1 MAAQGDG
8 SPDVPAPPAFAG
20 MGELKID
27 SIAQLVRYE
36 LVTAKGLKPVL
47 SALYLRHAGD
57 FGVMA
62 EQLARSLLRR
72 IKPGI
77 TIDLPA
83 ALIEAQCGAW
93 DIIPAEAPAEED
105 GDASTEKGGDGASL
119 GSARLK
125 TPASVS
131 GSAEGSPASK
141 SNAAAASAAEVEVDT
156 TAYEYGEQQGQEAV
170 AEIDGEAGADGT
182 GGVAGEGT
190 EGTGTGG
197 AEGASGGASG
207 AGTGGT
213 GSGGASG
220 AGGGKDEKKKQK
232 KPRLVWTTELHSRF
246 MNAVHHLG
254 VKNAV
259 PKTILQL
266 MNVDGM
272 TRENGTLR
280 GGRNASRRNG
290 LYYRYLLAST
300 PADSRSPPFPPPQW
314 PRTCKSTV
322 CT

>member
-1 MAAQGDG
+1 MGAGAA
-8 SPDVPAPPAFAG
+8 AEAHA
-20 MGELKID
+20 
-27 SIAQLVRYE
+27 
-36 LVTAKGLKPVL
+36 TA
-47 SALYLRHAGD
+47 
-57 FGVMA
+57 A
-62 EQLARSLLRR
+62 EQ
-72 IKPGI
+72 K
-77 TIDLPA
+77 
-83 ALIEAQCGAW
+83 ALEQHF
-93 DIIPAEAPAEED
+93 
-105 GDASTEKGGDGASL
+105 GGG
-119 GSARLK
+119 
-125 TPASVS
+125 
-131 GSAEGSPASK
+131 
-141 SNAAAASAAEVEVDT
+141 
-156 TAYEYGEQQGQEAV
+156 GEQQGQEAV

>member
-1 MAAQGDG
+1 MAMSQQVAFSFQLSELHKLVARQRALERGAGRQEADAAGEAAADEARAKQGAREG
-8 SPDVPAPPAFAG
+8 PVAHGMALPPR
-20 MGELKID
+20 
-27 SIAQLVRYE
+27 LV
-36 LVTAKGLKPVL
+36 LG
-47 SALYLRHAGD
+47 
-57 FGVMA
+57 A
-62 EQLARSLLRR
+62 EQDDAN
-72 IKPGI
+72 
-77 TIDLPA
+77 
-83 ALIEAQCGAW
+83 
-93 DIIPAEAPAEED
+93 APTA
-105 GDASTEKGGDGASL
+105 GG
-119 GSARLK
+119 
-125 TPASVS
+125 
-131 GSAEGSPASK
+131 
-141 SNAAAASAAEVEVDT
+141 
-156 TAYEYGEQQGQEAV
+156 
-170 AEIDGEAGADGT
+170 
-182 GGVAGEGT
+182 GT